1 MTIDKTINS
10 ISVKMYHRTY
20 AEHFNNT
27 LQARQ
32 LQGKN
37 VNRFGRQFR
46 SVDPRERY
54 ASKRPRDNHIKVHIR
69 SGDIDKSPE

>member
-1 MTIDKTINS
+1 
-10 ISVKMYHRTY
+10 MYHRTY

-54 ASKRPRDNHIKVHIR
+54 ASKKLRDTHMKVEVR
-69 SGDIDKSPE
+69 LGEVVKSTE